1 MRMMTESQPRRPRR
15 RASGSA
21 TTLPRPT
28 AGAAGPAQGARSSV
42 AGKAPAHHRAH
53 HVTKDY
59 SYVRKDL
66 LSILA
71 VGGITIGFIVAMA
84 FWSSSN
90 PW

>member
-1 MRMMTESQPRRPRR
+1 
-15 RASGSA
+15 
-21 TTLPRPT
+21 
-28 AGAAGPAQGARSSV
+28 
-42 AGKAPAHHRAH
+42 
-53 HVTKDY
+53 VTKDY

-66 LSILA
+66 LSILT

>member
-1 MRMMTESQPRRPRR
+1 
-15 RASGSA
+15 
-21 TTLPRPT
+21 
-28 AGAAGPAQGARSSV
+28 
-42 AGKAPAHHRAH
+42 
-53 HVTKDY
+53 VTKDY